1 MKDKQGTQQRF
12 PEEPRDCLQS
22 HFEYIPRNPSIS
34 QRVTAQF
41 RTGKSAQ
48 SVFHLFLLL
57 DLHWIVCVCVFVF
70 PPSPRGRSSRVDAP
84 DLEGTFQP
92 GHTHQGPAAWLRT
105 MGHRLTLESPAEHS
119 HACCSNIPGKNTTL
133 HRAQKRPTQHD
144 QTRRLIKKVCHFK
157 ILLFQPTMEIE
168 FQISLI

>member
-1 MKDKQGTQQRF
+1 MHITETPPQCTLLSLGARYRTVLLKNQMKDKQGTQQRF

-57 DLHWIVCVCVFVF
+57 DLHWIVCVCLCF
-70 PPSPRGRSSRVDAP
+70 PPLPVAGAIEWMRWTWKALFSLVTHTRALLLGCAP
-84 DLEGTFQP
+84 WVTG
-92 GHTHQGPAAWLRT
+92 
-105 MGHRLTLESPAEHS
+105 
-119 HACCSNIPGKNTTL
+119 L
-133 HRAQKRPTQHD
+133 H
-144 QTRRLIKKVCHFK
+144 
-157 ILLFQPTMEIE
+157 
-168 FQISLI
+168 